1 MNIIKVNCTFFIIAL
16 LSLSLITT
24 QSCKQT
30 NSQPLAE
37 NKVTTS
43 EQPVQ
48 KGQQELLR
56 SNNKYVWLNDNN
68 FSAEN
73 SLTNRIP
80 TPNGYSRLS
89 SEANSFA
96 NWLQFLP
103 LKPGQPK
110 VKLYN
115 GQNKY
120 NQNAQYA
127 VIDIDV
133 GDKDLQQ
140 CADAT
145 MRLRAEYLYSL
156 KKYDQITFNFT
167 SGDACSFDNWSNGQ
181 RPVIGNKVSW
191 RYNGSKGED
200 YANFKSYLQ
209 TIFTYAGT
217 ASLDKELNNVDLLDM
232 QIGDI
237 FIMGGFPGH
246 AVIVIDMAENAAG
259 EKLFMLAQS
268 YMPAQEIHVL
278 KNPTNKVLSPW
289 YELKSKGEIETPE
302 WNFTKDHLHR
312 F

>member
-1 MNIIKVNCTFFIIAL
+1 MAMNIIKVSRPFFAIAFV
-16 LSLSLITT
+16 ITLAMT
-24 QSCKQT
+24 SQNCKQT

-37 NKVTTS
+37 NVVAKKS
-43 EQPVQ
+43 
-48 KGQQELLR
+48 QQELLR
-56 SNNKYVWLNDNN
+56 SNNNYVWLNDENL
-68 FSAEN
+68 STEN
-73 SLTNRIP
+73 SLVNRIP
-80 TPNGYSRLS
+80 TPSGYNRMSN
-89 SEANSFA
+89 EENSFA

-103 LKPGQPK
+103 LKPGHPK

-127 VIDIDV
+127 VVDIDV

-167 SGDACSFDNWSNGQ
+167 SGDACSFDKWSKGQ

-191 RYNGSKGED
+191 RYNGDKGTD
-200 YANFKSYLQ
+200 YTSFKSYMQ

-217 ASLDKELNNVDLLDM
+217 ASLDKELESVDIMDM
-232 QIGDI
+232 QIGDV
-237 FIMGGFPGH
+237 FILGGFPGH
-246 AVIVIDMAENAAG
+246 AVIVIDMAVNDAG

-268 YMPAQEIHVL
+268 YMPAQEIHIL
-278 KNPTNKVLSPW
+278 KNPVNKDLSPW
-289 YELKSKGEIETPE
+289 YKLTVAEQIETPE
-302 WNFTKDHLHR
+302 WNFTKEHLHR